1 MYVAMELNWKRLT
14 RVGKIWIKNAGVLGM
29 LGLLLVLSGQV
40 GPEKAPRAQE
50 LLDKG
55 NVQWKATEY
64 AEAYDS
70 WNQAAESA
78 LEAGDTLRWAT
89 ATQSAGKYLVQ
100 EMKSEAA
107 ITTLDKVL
115 GFEEK
120 WGALH
125 PVMIAA
131 KLERA
136 LLALRKNE
144 MEEALNRYQELV
156 TECRKSSSL
165 EDSLLASV
173 YEPVGKALFFSGQYD
188 SALSYSHI
196 ALKLFEAQE
205 TPNLLAIANTHNT
218 LGGINLY
225 SGKPDQALKHYLRT
239 RELREQELGSS
250 HPEVIKVTTNLG
262 VVYGEM
268 GLYWESLAY
277 HEQNLPFLD
286 KLPPLAHLNGL
297 LNLGSALIAVGNY
310 EEALTFLN
318 QGENYLQQ
326 FPDLSPSAYPYIN
339 LYRSVI
345 HEELGQNELALT
357 YMNIALE
364 GNQKIYGERHPALI
378 PEYLQQGSLLA
389 TMGDYSGAV
398 KANQQ
403 VVSLAREFVGPQS
416 LRAGHALNYLGD
428 IYAKLENPRESLRYY
443 QEAAE
448 MYAVIGNDIDRAHS
462 LVNSARA
469 WQSLSNWEKAQE
481 ALQLAWQLQ
490 LPELPYQ
497 LVADQ
502 QVLAYWRRHK
512 VEDVFEVQTHI
523 FQTQYAATQDSVFLL
538 AGLASAEIALSAVD
552 SMRHYHQA
560 AGVRHLW
567 LEEQLPLYEAAVG
580 FAFELYQLTGREAFA
595 EKVFTLTEKR
605 KANTLRDHLRGMQAL
620 EFAGVP
626 DSLILQERFFRQRLT
641 ALDAQVSGI
650 APDSILQQ
658 ERFTLNQRYKALIHE
673 LEVEY
678 PRYHHLKYASPAL
691 TKADMIEHLSPQ
703 QVLYSYLWGEEYI
716 YLSHWAQG
724 EITANRIKRDSV
736 FQQAFEGW
744 LAFISQAPKAELT
757 DYTSIAEQGTYL
769 AQVLLPDLDADMEQ
783 LLLIPDGNL
792 SYLPFE
798 SLLTANPSASDFRN
812 WPFLTLDWA
821 MTYAYAGEVWLQQ
834 QEMTVSSEPAT
845 YLGFAPDFESPSI
858 AAVRSELG
866 SLVFNQE
873 EVRRVAD
880 LLGGEASLGNEA
892 REEMLKRLGGENRIL
907 HFATHAIAD
916 NEQQVNSRLYF
927 SLEGASEEDGV
938 LYAHE
943 IYGLNL
949 NSPLTVLSACQTG
962 KGPILRGEGVMSLA
976 RAFQYSG
983 SQRVLTTLWKT
994 DDRAGASLTTSFFE
1008 SIAAQLSPQQA
1019 LKAARLAWLDQS
1031 DSYHCH
1037 PYYWSGYVLIGE
1049 GGTIH
1054 LAQSRWYTQYWIWIV
1069 GIGFLLP
1076 GILWIF
1082 RKKN

>member
-1 MYVAMELNWKRLT
+1 
-14 RVGKIWIKNAGVLGM
+14 M
-29 LGLLLVLSGQV
+29 LGLMLVLSGQI
-40 GPEKAPRAQE
+40 GPEKTPVAQE

-55 NVQWKATEY
+55 NEQWKAAEY

-78 LEAGDTLRWAT
+78 LNAGDTLIWAT
-89 ATQSAGKYLVQ
+89 ATQSTGKYLVQ

-107 ITTLDKVL
+107 ILALDAVL
-115 GFEEK
+115 TFDEK
-120 WGALH
+120 WGKLH

-131 KLERA
+131 RLERA
-136 LLALRKNE
+136 LLALRQNE
-144 MEEALNRYQELV
+144 MEEALNRYQELA
-156 TECRKSSSL
+156 TECRKSTSL

-173 YEPVGKALFFSGQYD
+173 FEPLGKALFFSGQYD
-188 SALSYSHI
+188 SALSYSQK
-196 ALKLFEAQE
+196 ALTLFEAQD
-205 TPNLLAIANTHNT
+205 TPNLLAIANAHNT

-225 SGKPDQALKHYLRT
+225 SGNPDQSLSHYLKT
-239 RELREQELGSS
+239 RKLREQELGSS

-297 LNLGSALIAVGNY
+297 LNLGSTLIAVGNY

-326 FPDLSPSAYPYIN
+326 FPDLSPSAYPYIS

-345 HEELGQNELALT
+345 YEELGQNELALT
-357 YMNIALE
+357 YMDIALE
-364 GNQKIYGERHPALI
+364 GNQKIYGERHPTLI
-378 PEYLQQGSLLA
+378 MGYLQQGSLLA
-389 TMGDYSGAV
+389 EMGDYSGAV
-398 KANQQ
+398 NANKQ
-403 VVSLAREFVGPQS
+403 VLSLAREFLGPQS
-416 LRAGHALNYLGD
+416 MRAGHALHYLGD
-428 IYAKLENPRESLRYY
+428 IYAKLENPWESLRYY
-443 QEAAE
+443 QEAAD
-448 MYAVIGNDIDRAHS
+448 MYGAIGNDIDRAHS
-462 LVNSARA
+462 LVNVAGA
-469 WQSLSNWEKAQE
+469 WQVLSNWKKAQE

-490 LPELPYQ
+490 LPELPYR
-497 LVADQ
+497 LVPDQ
-502 QVLAYWRRHK
+502 QVLTYWRRHK
-512 VEDVFEVQTHI
+512 VEDVFEAQTHI
-523 FQTQYAATQDSVFLL
+523 FKRQYSVTQDTLFLL

-552 SMRHYHQA
+552 SMRHYHQS

-567 LEEQLPLYEAAVG
+567 LEAQLPLYESAV
-580 FAFELYQLTGREAFA
+580 ASAYELYQISGKEAFA
-595 EKVFTLTEKR
+595 EKIFTLTEKR

-620 EFAGVP
+620 EFARVP

-641 ALDAQVSGI
+641 SIDAQITGI
-650 APDSILQQ
+650 SPDSSLQQ
-658 ERFTLNQRYKALIHE
+658 DRFRLNQEYKTLIHQ
-673 LEVEY
+673 LEAKY

-691 TKADMIEHLSPQ
+691 TRADMVHHLDPRQ
-703 QVLYSYLWGEEYI
+703 ALYSYLWGEKYI
-716 YLSHWAQG
+716 YLSRWAQG
-724 EITANRIKRDSV
+724 EITASRIERDSL
-736 FQQAFEGW
+736 FQQAFDEW
-744 LAFISQAPKAELT
+744 LAFISQPPAADNNT
-757 DYTSIAEQGTYL
+757 YSDVAEQGAYL
-769 AQVLLPDLDADMEQ
+769 TEVLLPGLNLEIDQ
-783 LLLIPDGNL
+783 VILIPDGSL

-798 SLLTANPSASDFRN
+798 SLLKTVPAELDFRS
-812 WPFLTLDWA
+812 WPYLTRDWA

-834 QEMTVSSEPAT
+834 QEMPVSTEPAT
-845 YLGFAPDFESPSI
+845 YLGFAPDFESPAI
-858 AAVRSELG
+858 ASVRSELG
-866 SLVFNQE
+866 SLGFNQE

-892 REEMLKRLGGENRIL
+892 REGMLKRLGNENRIL

-916 NEQQVNSRLYF
+916 DEEQVNSRLYF
-927 SLEGASEEDGV
+927 SLEGTSEEDGI

-962 KGPILRGEGVMSLA
+962 KGPILQGEGVMSLA

-994 DDRAGASLTTSFFE
+994 DDRAGANLTTSFFE
-1008 SIAAQLSPQQA
+1008 SIAAQISPQQA
-1019 LKAARLAWLDQS
+1019 LKSARLAWLDQS
-1031 DSYHCH
+1031 DTYHCH

-1049 GGTIH
+1049 GEAIH
-1054 LAQSRWYTQYWIWIV
+1054 LAQPRWYTQYWIWIV